1 MATCLKVF
9 LKKTV
14 HKCILI
20 SLQYTYSAALGL
32 ESRLET
38 FEANEIR
45 HLEQCFEDEKLT
57 SLPPAKR
64 AADYF

>member
-1 MATCLKVF
+1 MPEGVF
-9 LKKTV
+9 EKTV

-20 SLQYTYSAALGL
+20 SLQYAYSAALGV

-45 HLEQCFEDEKLT
+45 HLEQCFEDE
-57 SLPPAKR
+57 PPAK
-64 AADYF
+64 